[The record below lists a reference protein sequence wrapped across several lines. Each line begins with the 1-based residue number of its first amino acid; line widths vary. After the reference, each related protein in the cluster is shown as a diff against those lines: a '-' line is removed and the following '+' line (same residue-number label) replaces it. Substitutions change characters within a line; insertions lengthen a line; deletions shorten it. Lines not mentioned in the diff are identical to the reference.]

1 MEFETHRCMSPIVLF
16 LILLEDKKKS
26 KSMGEFDKCTIFMGN
41 LDDLGLKFG
50 INLH

>member
-1 MEFETHRCMSPIVLF
+1 MEFETHRCLSPVILF
-16 LILLEDKKKS
+16 VVLLEDKQKS
-26 KSMGEFDKCTIFMGN
+26 KHGGVYKCNICMDN